1 MIHLAEW
8 FSSELLRP
16 LGLALLHFLW
26 QGAALGALAALA
38 MSLAK
43 RASAR
48 YLIGVAVMF
57 AMAASPI
64 ATFTFLQRQ
73 TLSVDSAA
81 PTAIVDSQQIS
92 VTQIAHRTSVQRQ
105 LDSQTALSQQNSYSL
120 LVEAWFLGVLLFSVR
135 TAGGVLVLER
145 LRRREAVVVCDKLLQ
160 RCISVQR
167 RMGLHRV
174 IRYCESLQLDVPA
187 VIGWLRPVVLL
198 PFSALSGLSEMQ
210 LEAVIAH
217 ELAHVRRYDAF
228 VNLFQVAVESVLFYH
243 PAVWWLSKR
252 VRIEREHCCDDAAI
266 TICGSPFEYARAL
279 TLMEEWRSTPSLA
292 MALNRGPL
300 VVRVRRLLGAPTI
313 NSGMRT
319 AGLAACLLCISV
331 AAAAGNAM
339 FGIARSNAAVPQSPA
354 RDKLQREKD
363 VASAFVIRA
372 ESPADPQQPAK
383 PATPAPTA
391 TPHPAPSPEA
401 QRPTPAPMPM
411 PELATEH
418 AQMVTQQNSV
428 TVAVPVPVAVTVH
441 LPEFAF
447 HLLTVVQASAQ
458 TTAKTNSQ
466 IQVHESYIDG
476 MKAAGLNNLSVDDLI
491 SMKIQGITPEY
502 VRSMQAEG
510 LKIDPDD
517 LIGMKVQGITPEYIH
532 QLREQGLKL
541 DADELIGM
549 KVQGITPAYIQQ
561 MKALGLS
568 TDADDLIGMKVQG
581 ITPEYVSEIRA
592 TGMKVDSDSLIGM
605 KVQGITPA
613 YVKEIQALGLHVD
626 PDDII
631 GMKVQGI
638 TPEYV
643 KALQASGFKF
653 DVDELIGA
661 KVQGVTPQFID
672 SARSHGFKDLTLQKL
687 IELKV
692 SGVLE

>member
-1 MIHLAEW
+1 
-8 FSSELLRP
+8 
-16 LGLALLHFLW
+16 
-26 QGAALGALAALA
+26 
-38 MSLAK
+38 
-43 RASAR
+43 
-48 YLIGVAVMF
+48 
-57 AMAASPI
+57 
-64 ATFTFLQRQ
+64 
-73 TLSVDSAA
+73 
-81 PTAIVDSQQIS
+81 
-92 VTQIAHRTSVQRQ
+92 
-105 LDSQTALSQQNSYSL
+105 
-120 LVEAWFLGVLLFSVR
+120 
-135 TAGGVLVLER
+135 
-145 LRRREAVVVCDKLLQ
+145 
-160 RCISVQR
+160 
-167 RMGLHRV
+167 MGLHRV

-198 PFSALSGLSEMQ
+198 PLSALSGLSETQ

-228 VNLFQVAVESVLFYH
+228 VNLFQVAIESVLFYH

-252 VRIEREHCCDDAAI
+252 VRMEREHCCDDAAI
-266 TICGSPFEYARAL
+266 AICGSPFEYARAL
-279 TLMEEWRSTPSLA
+279 TLMEEWRATPSLA
-292 MALNRGPL
+292 MALNHGPL

-339 FGIARSNAAVPQSPA
+339 FGIARSNAAVPQLPA
-354 RDKLQREKD
+354 ADKIQREKD
-363 VASAFVIRA
+363 IASAFVIHA
-372 ESPADPQQPAK
+372 ESPVDPSDPQQPAK
-383 PATPAPTA
+383 PATAAPAVAP
-391 TPHPAPSPEA
+391 PSAPSPEA
-401 QRPTPAPMPM
+401 QPPTPAPKRM
-411 PELATEH
+411 PEIATAR
-418 AQMVTQQNSV
+418 AQMITVRNSV
-428 TVAVPVPVAVTVH
+428 TVAVPVPVSVTVH
-441 LPEFAF
+441 LPEIAF
-447 HLLTVVQASAQ
+447 RLLTAVQASAQ
-458 TTAKTNSQ
+458 TSAQTNSPSQ
-466 IQVHESYIDG
+466 PHESYIDG
-476 MKAAGLNNLSVDDLI
+476 MKAAGLHDLSVDDLI
-491 SMKIQGITPEY
+491 GMKIQGITPEY

-541 DADELIGM
+541 DADELIGL

-561 MKALGLS
+561 MKALGLG

-581 ITPEYVSEIRA
+581 ITPEYVSEMRA
-592 TGMKVDSDSLIGM
+592 TGMKVDSDGLIGM

-613 YVKEIQALGLHVD
+613 YVKEIQALGLHAD

-643 KALQASGFKF
+643 KSLQSAGFKF
-653 DVDELIGA
+653 DVDDLIGA
-661 KVQGVTPQFID
+661 KVQGVTPQFIE
-672 SARSHGFKDLTLQKL
+672 SARSHGFKDLTLEKL